1 MITIFLSIALLHER
15 ISRREGIGIVLA
27 LAAGWL
33 LAG

>member
-1 MITIFLSIALLHER
+1 VLLLHER
-15 ISRREGIGIVLA
+15 VSRREGIGIVLA

>member
-1 MITIFLSIALLHER
+1 MITILLSVLLLHER
-15 ISRREGIGIVLA
+15 VSRREGIGIVLA